1 MNPPLRAA
9 CPPLG
14 ACIGFKNRG
23 SIALSMNSLSVS
35 AVHRSAHFGALFDWD
50 GVVIDSREHHEESW
64 NRLATELGRP
74 LPEDHFL
81 KGFGRKNEFIIPE
94 ILHWTED
101 TEEIRR
107 ISLRKEE
114 LYREV
119 VRERG
124 LKALPGVEAWL
135 QTLRK
140 AGIPCAIGSSTH
152 RANLDLSL
160 ELIGLRSF
168 FEAIV
173 TAEDVQLGKP
183 DPQVFLM
190 AAQRLGM
197 PPERCVVFEDAHVG
211 IAAARA
217 GGMRVIGVAT
227 THRIEELGEA
237 DLAVE
242 RLDSLDLSELLG
254 WFPAR

>member
-1 MNPPLRAA
+1 
-9 CPPLG
+9 
-14 ACIGFKNRG
+14 
-23 SIALSMNSLSVS
+23 MNSLSASVP
-35 AVHRSAHFGALFDWD
+35 HQPAHFGALFDWD
-50 GVVIDSREHHEESW
+50 GVVIDSREHHEASW
-64 NRLATELGRP
+64 ERLAAELGRA
-74 LPEDHFL
+74 LPEGHFI

-94 ILHWTED
+94 ILNWTQD
-101 TEEIRR
+101 AEEIRR

-124 LKALPGVEAWL
+124 LQALPGVKAWL
-135 QTLRK
+135 QKLLK
-140 AGIPCAIGSSTH
+140 AGVRCAIGSSTH

-190 AAQRLGM
+190 VAHRLGM

-227 THRIEELGEA
+227 THRIEELGAA

-242 RLDSLDLSELLG
+242 RLDSLNLSELQA
-254 WFPAR
+254 WFPVR

>member
-1 MNPPLRAA
+1 MNLIPA
-9 CPPLG
+9 
-14 ACIGFKNRG
+14 
-23 SIALSMNSLSVS
+23 SVPQ
-35 AVHRSAHFGALFDWD
+35 RPAHCGALFDWD
-50 GVVIDSREHHEESW
+50 GVVIDSREHHEASW
-64 NRLATELGRP
+64 ERLAAELGRP
-74 LPEDHFL
+74 LPEGHFL

-94 ILHWTED
+94 ILHWTHD
-101 TEEIRR
+101 PGEIRS

-124 LKALPGVEAWL
+124 LQALPGVEAWL

-140 AGIPCAIGSSTH
+140 AGVPCAIGSSTH

-160 ELIGLRSF
+160 DLIGLSSF

-173 TAEDVQLGKP
+173 TAEDVQIGKP

-190 AAQRLGM
+190 AAHRLGM
-197 PPERCVVFEDAHVG
+197 PPDRCVVFEDAHVG

-217 GGMRVIGVAT
+217 GGMRVVGVAT
-227 THRIEELGEA
+227 THRREELGEA
-237 DLAVE
+237 DLAVD
-242 RLDSLDLSELLG
+242 RLDTLDLSALMG